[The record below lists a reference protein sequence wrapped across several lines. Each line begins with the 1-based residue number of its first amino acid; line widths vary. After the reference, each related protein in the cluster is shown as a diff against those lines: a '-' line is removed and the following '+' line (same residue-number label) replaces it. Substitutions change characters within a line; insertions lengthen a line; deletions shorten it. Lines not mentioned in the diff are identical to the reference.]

1 MKKLFAI
8 AIAVSLAGS
17 AMAAGSVGFEW
28 GTNFYKPSAG
38 GGKASNGTNFLLSW
52 NLDSD
57 LSLGVYTETSLIAVN
72 NTAPA
77 PVACTD
83 NLTVSAIQVM
93 KGVVKNVQ
101 IGLNIGSG
109 TVAGLGGAT
118 NLIGETK
125 PLVDV
130 VGEVTI
136 LSGTGEKVSGNLRA
150 MAAARFLNTNAG
162 INPKLDGINLGLG
175 VQVMF

>member
-28 GTNFYKPSAG
+28 GTNFYKPSAS

-57 LSLGVYTETSLIAVN
+57 LSLGVYTETSIVAVN
-72 NTAPA
+72 DTT
-77 PVACTD
+77 PVAAVST
-83 NLTVSAIQVM
+83 LTVSAIQIM
-93 KGVVKNVQ
+93 KGVVKNVA

-109 TVAGLGGAT
+109 ALAAGGTLVA
-118 NLIGETK
+118 ETK

-150 MAAARFLNTNAG
+150 MAAARFLNTTAAP
-162 INPKLDGINLGLG
+162 NPKLDGVNLGLA